1 MHKPTQSDHEN
12 RAGWKRHSRALC
24 AGIISLGF
32 VVSASAGGTSAA
44 SMKRATKPSF
54 RGAPIHFAIASSY
67 TGTYASFGASAWD
80 GALAAAYAINKA
92 GGINGHKLVLD
103 KVDDYGDPVDAV
115 PSVKKEIATQHPSVL
130 IGESSLTTFA
140 IEPITNAAHIPN
152 FTAAGSLTLDTNTNP
167 LVWRI
172 TPSDSELAAAMAIEG
187 RHLGYKSG
195 AILFQAG
202 TPDNQLAPD
211 LKRIFTHLGG
221 KITSLQYFA
230 VNQTSY
236 LSEVEKALAGKPQ
249 TIFLDAPAT
258 DAATIMNDF
267 REVNNLNDK
276 FIGTTLTA
284 ASTFEAVVTPAVA
297 HAHLIS
303 LTPGS
308 QANGPA
314 VKAFLRAYSIAN
326 HVNTKAA
333 IVGAAAGANYVYDA
347 VTIVAL
353 AMDHAHSSN
362 PKVWNRRV
370 TAVSNAPGHIVT
382 NYAQGLH
389 LLKEGKKINYTGASG
404 PDTYNSHHNEFGSF
418 DATQIS
424 TNGKTRTTLYV
435 VSAAAAKK
443 AST

>member
-1 MHKPTQSDHEN
+1 MDRPARSNHES
-12 RAGWKRHSRALC
+12 RVGLKLHSRALC
-24 AGIISLGF
+24 AAVITLGF
-32 VVSASAGGTSAA
+32 IVSAWASGTSAA
-44 SMKRATKPSF
+44 SVKRVSKRSF
-54 RGAPIHFAIASSY
+54 RGAPIHFCIASSY

-80 GALAAAYAINKA
+80 GALAAAYAINNA

-103 KVDDYGDPVDAV
+103 KTDDYGDPVDAV
-115 PSVKKEIATQHPSVL
+115 PSVKKEIATNHPSVL

-167 LVWRI
+167 LIWRI

-187 RHLGYKSG
+187 RHLGYKTG

-211 LKRIFTHLGG
+211 LKRIFTRLGG

-236 LSEVEKALAGKPQ
+236 LSEIEKALAGKPQ

-284 ASTFEAVVTPAVA
+284 ASTFESVVTPAVA

-308 QANGPA
+308 KSNGPA
-314 VKAFLRAYSIAN
+314 VKAFLHAYSVAN

-362 PKVWNRRV
+362 PKIWNRQV

-382 NYAQGLH
+382 NYAEGLR
-389 LLKEGKKINYTGASG
+389 LLKQGKKINYTGASG

-424 TNGKTRTTLYV
+424 ANGKTRTTLYV
-435 VSAAAAKK
+435 VTAAAAKK
-443 AST
+443 ASS